1 MSDIAHVYNGSYWP
15 PQKQMCIFVYV
26 RDKCVDTKV
35 VFFKK
40 DYNISLK
47 FHIVRVLV
55 IIHSK
60 LTSISHPLSLPFR
73 LVKREIR
80 TRSVYLTLSPD
91 KILIILKDLIHIST
105 PQTKSS
111 SSSPS
116 STFSRTITSLFI
128 NISHTTLQY
137 NT

>member
-40 DYNISLK
+40 DHNISLK

-91 KILIILKDLIHIST
+91 KILIILKDLLHIST

-128 NISHTTLQY
+128 HISHTTLQY
-137 NT
+137 NI